1 VAGAIVAGAAVAG
14 TGACVAGAGAI
25 VAVAEVPQAVNIKA
39 AITSN
44 ATKLKTYFFVCI
56 FSYSPN
62 QDFLDMVDMR

>member
-14 TGACVAGAGAI
+14 TGAGAGAI
-25 VAVAEVPQAVNIKA
+25 VAVAVVPQAVNTKA

-62 QDFLDMVDMR
+62 QNFLDMVDMR